1 MSLFINITLDGLTEG
16 MIFASLALAL
26 VLVFRATRI
35 INFAQGAM
43 AMLTTFIASSL
54 LNQGLGYWWAFVA
67 VLVLGFVFGGLIER
81 VLIRPLRGRSA
92 TTTTAGFPP
101 PPWPGP
107 LPLQAE
113 QAKLGAGTL
122 GCRDRLP
129 DWPGPA
135 GLSRRRGCRGDQP
148 RLRYLPGVEWCPV
161 AASARGDDPGGN
173 RPPWLAIHGRAGGG
187 RLARGDLAG
196 PRWPRD
202 AAGMRIAMGAG
213 SEVLGTPMRPQ
224 DVVGDVLAAEAE
236 GFGSAWTV
244 HFSRGVDA
252 LSVLAVAGTRTSRI
266 DLGVGIVP
274 TYPRHPLALAQQAA
288 TAQAFSGG
296 RLTLG
301 VGVSHR
307 PVIEDLHGLAYQQP
321 AAHMRDYLSVLVPL
335 LREGSVCYRGNY
347 YEVDGGFAVPG
358 TSPVSVLVGAL
369 SPLMVQAAG
378 ELADG
383 VVTWLA
389 GPRTLGEQIVPRL
402 HHSAAGQREGQ
413 APPRVVAALP
423 VALSAD
429 SAASRQA
436 ADGVFARYAGF
447 DNYRR
452 LLDREG
458 VESPGALAVT
468 GDEAAIEKQLGR
480 LADAGV
486 TELWPIIFPVGDD
499 PGRSRRETRALLRAL
514 ATTS

>member
-1 MSLFINITLDGLTEG
+1 
-16 MIFASLALAL
+16 
-26 VLVFRATRI
+26 
-35 INFAQGAM
+35 
-43 AMLTTFIASSL
+43 
-54 LNQGLGYWWAFVA
+54 
-67 VLVLGFVFGGLIER
+67 
-81 VLIRPLRGRSA
+81 
-92 TTTTAGFPP
+92 
-101 PPWPGP
+101 
-107 LPLQAE
+107 
-113 QAKLGAGTL
+113 
-122 GCRDRLP
+122 
-129 DWPGPA
+129 
-135 GLSRRRGCRGDQP
+135 
-148 RLRYLPGVEWCPV
+148 
-161 AASARGDDPGGN
+161 
-173 RPPWLAIHGRAGGG
+173 
-187 RLARGDLAG
+187 
-196 PRWPRD
+196 
-202 AAGMRIAMGAG
+202 MRIAMGAG
-213 SEVLGTPMRPQ
+213 GEVLGTPMRPQ
-224 DVVGDVLAAEAE
+224 DVVGDVVAAEAE

-288 TAQAFSGG
+288 TAQAFCGG

-335 LREGSVCYRGNY
+335 LREGSVCYRGNF
-347 YEVDGGFAVPG
+347 YEVAGGFAVPG

-389 GPRTLGEQIVPRL
+389 GPRTLGEQIVPQL
-402 HHSAAGQREGQ
+402 HRSSAGQPEGR
-413 APPRVVAALP
+413 AAPRVVAALP

-436 ADGVFARYAGF
+436 ADEVFARYAGF

-468 GDEAAIEKQLGR
+468 GDEAAIGKQLGR

-499 PGRSRRETRALLRAL
+499 PGRSRRETRALLREL
-514 ATTS
+514 ATTT

>member
-1 MSLFINITLDGLTEG
+1 
-16 MIFASLALAL
+16 
-26 VLVFRATRI
+26 
-35 INFAQGAM
+35 
-43 AMLTTFIASSL
+43 
-54 LNQGLGYWWAFVA
+54 
-67 VLVLGFVFGGLIER
+67 
-81 VLIRPLRGRSA
+81 
-92 TTTTAGFPP
+92 
-101 PPWPGP
+101 
-107 LPLQAE
+107 
-113 QAKLGAGTL
+113 
-122 GCRDRLP
+122 
-129 DWPGPA
+129 
-135 GLSRRRGCRGDQP
+135 
-148 RLRYLPGVEWCPV
+148 
-161 AASARGDDPGGN
+161 
-173 RPPWLAIHGRAGGG
+173 
-187 RLARGDLAG
+187 
-196 PRWPRD
+196 
-202 AAGMRIAMGAG
+202 MGAG
-213 SEVLGTPMRPQ
+213 SEVLGTPVRPQ
-224 DVVGDVLAAEAE
+224 DIVDDVVAAEAE

-252 LSVLAVAGTRTSRI
+252 LSVLAVAGTQTSRI

-288 TAQAFSGG
+288 TAQAFCGG

-307 PVIEDLHGLAYQQP
+307 PVIEDLHGLPYLQP

-335 LREGSVCYRGNY
+335 LREGNVCYRGNF

-389 GPRTLGEQIVPRL
+389 GPRTLGEEIVPRL
-402 HHSAAGQREGQ
+402 QSAARRVESRV
-413 APPRVVAALP
+413 APRVVAALP
-423 VALSAD
+423 VALTAD
-429 SAASRQA
+429 SVASRQA

-458 VESPGALAVT
+458 VQSPGALAVT

-499 PGRSRRETRALLRAL
+499 PGRSRRETRQLLRAL
-514 ATTS
+514 AANS

>member
-1 MSLFINITLDGLTEG
+1 
-16 MIFASLALAL
+16 
-26 VLVFRATRI
+26 
-35 INFAQGAM
+35 
-43 AMLTTFIASSL
+43 
-54 LNQGLGYWWAFVA
+54 
-67 VLVLGFVFGGLIER
+67 
-81 VLIRPLRGRSA
+81 
-92 TTTTAGFPP
+92 
-101 PPWPGP
+101 
-107 LPLQAE
+107 
-113 QAKLGAGTL
+113 
-122 GCRDRLP
+122 
-129 DWPGPA
+129 
-135 GLSRRRGCRGDQP
+135 
-148 RLRYLPGVEWCPV
+148 
-161 AASARGDDPGGN
+161 
-173 RPPWLAIHGRAGGG
+173 
-187 RLARGDLAG
+187 
-196 PRWPRD
+196 
-202 AAGMRIAMGAG
+202 
-213 SEVLGTPMRPQ
+213 MRPQ
-224 DVVGDVLAAEAE
+224 DVVGDVVAAEAE

-244 HFSRGVDA
+244 HFSRGVNA
-252 LSVLAVAGTRTSRI
+252 LSVLAVAGIQTSRI

-288 TAQAFSGG
+288 TVQAFCGG

-335 LREGSVCYRGNY
+335 LREGMSATAATFTRWTGALPCLAPAR
-347 YEVDGGFAVPG
+347 
-358 TSPVSVLVGAL
+358 SRCWSGAL

-402 HHSAAGQREGQ
+402 RRSAAGQAEGRV
-413 APPRVVAALP
+413 APRVVAALP

-429 SAASRQA
+429 PAASRQA

-468 GDEAAIEKQLGR
+468 GDEAAIEKQLRR
-480 LADAGV
+480 LADTGV

-514 ATTS
+514 ATSS

>member
-1 MSLFINITLDGLTEG
+1 
-16 MIFASLALAL
+16 
-26 VLVFRATRI
+26 
-35 INFAQGAM
+35 
-43 AMLTTFIASSL
+43 
-54 LNQGLGYWWAFVA
+54 
-67 VLVLGFVFGGLIER
+67 
-81 VLIRPLRGRSA
+81 
-92 TTTTAGFPP
+92 
-101 PPWPGP
+101 
-107 LPLQAE
+107 
-113 QAKLGAGTL
+113 
-122 GCRDRLP
+122 
-129 DWPGPA
+129 
-135 GLSRRRGCRGDQP
+135 
-148 RLRYLPGVEWCPV
+148 
-161 AASARGDDPGGN
+161 
-173 RPPWLAIHGRAGGG
+173 
-187 RLARGDLAG
+187 
-196 PRWPRD
+196 
-202 AAGMRIAMGAG
+202 MGAG

-224 DVVGDVLAAEAE
+224 DIVGDVVAAEAE

-288 TAQAFSGG
+288 TAQAFCGG

-335 LREGSVCYRGNY
+335 LREGNVCYRGNF
-347 YEVDGGFAVPG
+347 YEVDGGFTVPG

-389 GPRTLGEQIVPRL
+389 GPRTLGEQIIPRL
-402 HHSAAGQREGQ
+402 HRAAGNWAAGSWAAAGRA
-413 APPRVVAALP
+413 APRAVAALP
-423 VALSAD
+423 VALASGPGTD
-429 SAASRQA
+429 SAAARRT
-436 ADGVFARYAGF
+436 ADEVFARYTGF

-458 VESPGALAVT
+458 ATSPGALAVT
-468 GDEAAIEKQLGR
+468 GTGAEIEKQLSR
-480 LADAGV
+480 LAGLGV

-499 PGRSRRETRALLRAL
+499 PGRSRRETRAFLRSL
-514 ATTS
+514 ATA